1 LTIAKAGG
9 QPVCGIKP
17 RLGVRS
23 AWRMDQVSPAAGGR
37 ASSRRVSCPGI
48 GMPAR
53 GVVASEREITMKTY
67 WAREN
72 RSPPYKGPFTA
83 AEVRDAIKLGEL
95 SPDCEVLEAT
105 GQTRDALIKA
115 TAWRSLPVDLKKLAE
130 GALPLQGTTGS
141 SSEVRE
147 FPALRM
153 IAFGIQYVVVAIAF
167 LFGLIGVVAGL
178 LLSQG
183 VLAIVAAIWTIL
195 VPLFLWAT
203 AELIEVFLQI
213 ERNTRKADLT
223 SGKPRSVDKLG

>member
-1 LTIAKAGG
+1 
-9 QPVCGIKP
+9 
-17 RLGVRS
+17 
-23 AWRMDQVSPAAGGR
+23 
-37 ASSRRVSCPGI
+37 
-48 GMPAR
+48 
-53 GVVASEREITMKTY
+53 
-67 WAREN
+67 
-72 RSPPYKGPFTA
+72 
-83 AEVRDAIKLGEL
+83 
-95 SPDCEVLEAT
+95 
-105 GQTRDALIKA
+105 
-115 TAWRSLPVDLKKLAE
+115 
-130 GALPLQGTTGS
+130 
-141 SSEVRE
+141 
-147 FPALRM
+147 M